1 MIELDLK
8 NNVTAEYNDM
18 ILFDRNK
25 KWMEHIPKLIS
36 EQASRIAVGAAHLP
50 GQDGLI
56 NLLRLQGFTVEPVN
70 H

>member
-18 ILFDRNK
+18 TLFDRNK
-25 KWMEHIPKLIS
+25 KWMEHIPKLIL
-36 EQASRIAVGAAHLP
+36 EKASLIAVGAAHLP
-50 GQDGLI
+50 GKDGLI

-70 H
+70 